1 MRINSNEKEL
11 ERILTKNNGDG
22 SIHSLNKDKLTKELD
37 LEYYKNSFFSCMYHA
52 ILIIIIFLFNQSIH
66 NVAMDRLT

>member
-1 MRINSNEKEL
+1 MRKNSNEKEL
-11 ERILTKNNGDG
+11 ERILNKNNGDG

-37 LEYYKNSFFSCMYHA
+37 LQSYKDSFFSSMYHA